1 MCTMEHR
8 SNETTPM
15 LIIYLYVVYCT
26 VTSMFIYFKYICIL
40 EVVYLHWL
48 LFCPKLRSWKVR
60 THLKWEFID
69 VEMSRDSTVTENPKF
84 NVDNNKKKPFLC
96 TKCTQNILT

>member
-1 MCTMEHR
+1 
-8 SNETTPM
+8 M
-15 LIIYLYVVYCT
+15 LIIYLFVVYCT

-69 VEMSRDSTVTENPKF
+69 VEMSRDSTLSTVTENPKF
-84 NVDNNKKKPFLC
+84 NVDNKIKKTFFYVQYVPKTYWL
-96 TKCTQNILT
+96 K

>member
-1 MCTMEHR
+1 MY
-8 SNETTPM
+8 S
-15 LIIYLYVVYCT
+15 
-26 VTSMFIYFKYICIL
+26 IL

-84 NVDNNKKKPFLC
+84 NVDNNIKKTFFMYNMYPKHIDLNNW
-96 TKCTQNILT
+96 KQNLEYP